1 MSIFDPEYV
10 ARVVAQ
16 GKVDA
21 VAYASRECN
30 GWSNHPTWNAALVLD
45 NDPAAYREVRE
56 RVAEALGA
64 EGDIAELDPE
74 RRLFVAVK
82 CEPEFRSLFAVADVV
97 RDVAQVVCND
107 YLICEPLVNWC
118 EVAALIVDDL
128 EGSDA

>member
-64 EGDIAELDPE
+64 EGE
-74 RRLFVAVK
+74 